1 MYKWIMKNHTITT
14 RFPPNAMHKMCWNM
28 PYLVAIDTIAT
39 KLFCGPWD
47 AKGRVALGY
56 CDVIHQVVPKVFL
69 LQRNVTLQLG
79 FFTTLVLVAKCT
91 IATHM
96 GCCQWCNCNVSVAL
110 KIIVLLHTKFGC
122 YRLNLLYCH
131 ESNLVAICSIVWCHE
146 IG

>member
-1 MYKWIMKNHTITT
+1 
-14 RFPPNAMHKMCWNM
+14 M

-56 CDVIHQVVPKVFL
+56 CDVVHHVVAKVFL
-69 LQRNVTLQLG
+69 LQRNATLQLG

-96 GCCQWCNCNVSVAL
+96 GCCQRCNCNVSVAL
-110 KIIVLLHTKFGC
+110 QIIVLLHTEFGC
-122 YRLNLLYCH
+122 YRLNLLYYQ
-131 ESNLVAICSIVWCHE
+131 ESNLVAICSIV
-146 IG
+146 